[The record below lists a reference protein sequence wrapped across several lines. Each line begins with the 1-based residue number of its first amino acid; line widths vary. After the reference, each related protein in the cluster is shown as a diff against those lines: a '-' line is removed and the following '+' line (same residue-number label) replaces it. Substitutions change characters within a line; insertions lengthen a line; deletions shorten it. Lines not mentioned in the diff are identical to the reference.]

1 LYRQQSKEESL
12 TCPADRQKLD
22 PDRDIFPDKAAERK
36 ILSMAIRC
44 PNDGCEWTA
53 ELRNKKI
60 HLKSCPFLQ
69 VACSNKN
76 CPKKVQRRHL
86 TRHENYVCPWRILQC
101 TYCTEPHPDCM
112 MQDHIRQCSKFP
124 ITCPNSCGLSIPRDM
139 ISNHTKNV
147 CPLTIIS
154 CPYAG
159 MGCTAKIQR
168 QEMEYHLESTTRIH
182 LDLVCIKLDNTE
194 DKLNKT
200 EDELNNTKDKLKKT
214 EDKSNN
220 TEALLNETRLELK
233 NAMEQLNLSSVKHT
247 NVFLWR
253 IDNFSEILKEAKNG
267 GKETIGSDLH
277 QKKLRLEIRP
287 KGLGDSENTHLSV
300 FIAVMK
306 GEYDAILRWPFN
318 KKVKFTVIDQQND
331 PDQRENIFR
340 TLQGPRKKE
349 NLSRGLS
356 NFISHLKLHSRR
368 YIVDDTLFL
377 QVEISQ
383 PPDTNSS
390 LED

>member
-1 LYRQQSKEESL
+1 
-12 TCPADRQKLD
+12 
-22 PDRDIFPDKAAERK
+22 
-36 ILSMAIRC
+36 
-44 PNDGCEWTA
+44 
-53 ELRNKKI
+53 
-60 HLKSCPFLQ
+60 
-69 VACSNKN
+69 
-76 CPKKVQRRHL
+76 
-86 TRHENYVCPWRILQC
+86 
-101 TYCTEPHPDCM
+101 
-112 MQDHIRQCSKFP
+112 
-124 ITCPNSCGLSIPRDM
+124 
-139 ISNHTKNV
+139 
-147 CPLTIIS
+147 
-154 CPYAG
+154 
-159 MGCTAKIQR
+159 
-168 QEMEYHLESTTRIH
+168 MEYHLESATRIH

-194 DKLNKT
+194 DKLIKT
-200 EDELNNTKDKLKKT
+200 ENELNNTKDKLKKT

-220 TEALLNETRLELK
+220 TETLLNETRLELK

-267 GKETIGSDLH
+267 GKETIGSDPFYT
-277 QKKLRLEIRP
+277 KSETESFGYKLRLEIRP
-287 KGLGDSENTHLSV
+287 NGLGDSENTHLSV

-331 PDQRENIFR
+331 PDQRENVTGGIVGRDISNFAR
-340 TLQGPRKKE
+340 PKKKE

-390 LED
+390 LEG